1 MKPIVTLCTYYTQ
14 DFFFHRF
21 IIIHIPC
28 VLFRNNLFRCTC
40 VILLVWTFHIQ
51 HVARDRTSRIHHHTS
66 NAEIEYQCNH

>member
-28 VLFRNNLFRCTC
+28 VLFRNLFRCTC